1 MFHMLLNLEIGK
13 ADALTAQYSSIHIP
27 IPSILAILVVARD
40 IGSFYHVE
48 HSCRVYDSSSVDL
61 SQAAWLHCT
70 YVGANNT
77 HVQTQLVSFV
87 ELPDLAFP
95 EDFVRVGE
103 IEIQGGA
110 PFVEPGVPALC
121 RQTEPAS

>member
-1 MFHMLLNLEIGK
+1 MLLNLKTGK

-27 IPSILAILVVARD
+27 ILSILAIPVVARD

-48 HSCRVYDSSSVDL
+48 HFCRVYDSSSVDL
-61 SQAAWLHCT
+61 SQAAWLHRT
-70 YVGANNT
+70 YYVGANNT
-77 HVQTQLVSFV
+77 HVQTPLVSCV
-87 ELPDLAFP
+87 EIPDLAFP